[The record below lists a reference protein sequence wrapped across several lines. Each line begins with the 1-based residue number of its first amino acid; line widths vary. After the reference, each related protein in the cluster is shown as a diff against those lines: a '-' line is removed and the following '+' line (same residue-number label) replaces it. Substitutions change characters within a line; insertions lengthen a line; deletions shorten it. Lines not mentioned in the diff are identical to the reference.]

1 MKRIFLPIIAIVA
14 LSLATSCSENLTYSP
29 GESDDSYCQYVYFP
43 EDQSVSG
50 EISMTPSSSKALTLV
65 AKRKVKTGAV
75 SVPVEIETATPEWF
89 SVDGP
94 IQFADG
100 SEEATVVLNISEDTP
115 LDQTFSCSV
124 KVTDPQFASLYDA
137 APTHHD
143 LSIIIEDYEMIG
155 TGLFSDAFKGI
166 EDYPMTLYKKN
177 GENLFRIAEWP
188 YKELFEFYAEKY
200 EYDAI
205 AEMEE
210 LGCRYIY
217 FSLDANQVVFESWSV
232 EYYDADAGQIIK
244 AFLPSSLSGTLA
256 AYDAMSTL
264 SKDRKTIN
272 MYPYFYLSDLT
283 DGWGPAPVTFVLDSA
298 TVPEI

>member
-14 LSLATSCSENLTYSP
+14 LSLATSCSENPAYTP
-29 GESDDSYCQYVYFP
+29 GESDDPYCQYVYFP

-50 EISMTPSSSKALTLV
+50 ELALTPSSSKALTLV
-65 AKRKVKTGAV
+65 AKRKVTTGAV
-75 SVPVEIETATPEWF
+75 SVPIEIESDTPELF
-89 SVDGP
+89 SVAGP
-94 IQFADG
+94 AQFADG
-100 SEEATVVLNISEDTP
+100 SDEAAVVLNISENAP

-124 KVTDPQFASLYDA
+124 KVTDPQFASNYDA
-137 APTHHD
+137 DPTHHD
-143 LSIIIEDYEMIG
+143 LSIIIEDYELIG
-155 TGLFSDAFKGI
+155 TGLFSEGFEEI

-188 YKELFEFYAEKY
+188 YKELFEYYAEKY

-205 AEMEE
+205 AEMKE

-217 FSLDANQVVFESWSV
+217 FSLKENQVVFQSWNV
-232 EYYDADAGQIIK
+232 EYYDADAGQIIT
-244 AFLPSSLSGTLA
+244 AFLPSSLSSSLA

-264 SKDRKTIN
+264 SEDRKTIV
-272 MYPYFYLSDLT
+272 MYPYFYLSDKT
-283 DGWGPAPVTFVLDSA
+283 GGWGLAEVKFVLDSA

>member
-1 MKRIFLPIIAIVA
+1 MKRIFLPIIAIAA
-14 LSLATSCSENLTYSP
+14 LSLTSSCSENLTYSP

-75 SVPVEIETATPEWF
+75 SVPVEIETDTPEWF

-124 KVTDPQFASLYDA
+124 KVTDPQFASLYDV
-137 APTHHD
+137 APTYHD

-155 TGLFSDAFKGI
+155 TGLFSEGFEGI

-188 YKELFEFYAEKY
+188 YKELFEYYAEKY

-205 AEMEE
+205 AEMKE

-217 FSLDANQVVFESWSV
+217 FSLKENQVVFQSWNV
-232 EYYDADAGQIIK
+232 EYYDADAGQIIT
-244 AFLPSSLSGTLA
+244 AFLPSSLSGKLA

-264 SKDRKTIN
+264 SEDRKTIV
-272 MYPYFYLSDLT
+272 MQPFYYIENVGGLNLQT
-283 DGWGPAPVTFVLDSA
+283 VTFVLDSA

>member
-1 MKRIFLPIIAIVA
+1 MKRIFLPIIAIAA
-14 LSLATSCSENLTYSP
+14 LSLTTSCSENPAYTP
-29 GESDDSYCQYVYFP
+29 GESDDPYCQYVYFP

-75 SVPVEIETATPEWF
+75 SVPVEIETDTPEWF

-124 KVTDPQFASLYDA
+124 KVTDPQFASNYDA
-137 APTHHD
+137 DPTHHD
-143 LSIIIEDYEMIG
+143 LSIIIEDYELIG
-155 TGLFSDAFKGI
+155 TGLFSDSFVEI
-166 EDYPMTLYKKN
+166 ENYPMALYKKN

-188 YKELFEFYAEKY
+188 YKELFESYAEEY

-205 AEMEE
+205 AEMKE
-210 LGCRYIY
+210 LGCRYVY
-217 FSLDANQVVFESWSV
+217 FKLNENQVVFQSWNV
-232 EYYDADAGQIIK
+232 DYYDADAGQIIT
-244 AFLPSSLSGTLA
+244 AFLPSSLSSSLA

-264 SKDRKTIN
+264 SEDRKTIV
-272 MYPYFYLSDLT
+272 MYPYFYLSDKIG
-283 DGWGPAPVTFVLDSA
+283 GWGLAEVKFVLDSA

>member
-1 MKRIFLPIIAIVA
+1 MKRIFLPIIAIAA
-14 LSLATSCSENLTYSP
+14 LSLTTSCSENLTYSP
-29 GESDDSYCQYVYFP
+29 GESDDSYCWYVYFP

-75 SVPVEIETATPEWF
+75 SVPVEIETDTPEWF

-124 KVTDPQFASLYDA
+124 KVTDPQFASLYDV
-137 APTHHD
+137 APTYHD

-155 TGLFSDAFKGI
+155 TGLFSDGFSGI

-188 YKELFEFYAEKY
+188 YKELFEY
-200 EYDAI
+200 YDAI
-205 AEMEE
+205 AEMKE

-232 EYYDADAGQIIK
+232 DYYDADAGQIIT
-244 AFLPSSLSGTLA
+244 AFLPSSLSGSLA

-264 SKDRKTIN
+264 SKDRKTIVMQPYYYVEN
-272 MYPYFYLSDLT
+272 MG
-283 DGWGPAPVTFVLDSA
+283 GWGLSEVTFVLDSA